1 MFVGEVANLLQSRPE
16 TRLTQLS
23 LEIGLVI
30 VIRLHDADGNSRA
43 RSLDL
48 AVSRDIRLDKGRE
61 EISLRL
67 HIVRVDGESTNVL
80 LGPLRGTDTQ
90 GTKGWGDW
98 SLRNSSLLKEA
109 TKAQERLGRA
119 GNRSHFLVV
128 EL

>member
-61 EISLRL
+61 EIFTK
-67 HIVRVDGESTNVL
+67 ST
-80 LGPLRGTDTQ
+80 
-90 GTKGWGDW
+90 K
-98 SLRNSSLLKEA
+98 
-109 TKAQERLGRA
+109 
-119 GNRSHFLVV
+119 
-128 EL
+128 